1 LKNGVTKME
10 NGFPKMKDPAF
21 DWNDLKFFLAVA
33 RSGSLSSAGVVLGT
47 SASTVS
53 RHVDALEKRF
63 GRTLFLRQ
71 QSGYLL
77 TDDGTDLMEQIE
89 QVEQAMIATERKGY
103 WSAQQEVSGVVRLA
117 TTEMLALHLVV
128 PHLPILRARYP
139 GLRVELD
146 IALARVNLSRR
157 EADLALR
164 MAAPNEAEGDYIARR
179 IGKVDFGLYCAN
191 RAMPAG
197 DLADRSEAWRG
208 QDYVSWDGSW
218 DELPM
223 ARWMHS
229 AFGARPP
236 GFVCNSL
243 PTQCAAVRAGL
254 GAGMLPCFIGDAD
267 EALCRIGP
275 DSIPVSR
282 DLWLVYHRDLKASRR
297 VGAMQDFITELADT
311 HLATSRSS
319 VSRD

>member
-1 LKNGVTKME
+1 ME
-10 NGFPKMKDPAF
+10 NGFPKMKSPAF

-33 RSGSLSSAGVVLGT
+33 RSGSLSAAAVVLST

-53 RHVDALEKRF
+53 RHVGALEKRF

-77 TDDGTDLMEQIE
+77 TDDGTELMQQIE

-103 WSAQQEVSGVVRLA
+103 RSAQQDVSGVVKLA

-139 GLRVELD
+139 RLRVELS

-164 MAAPNEAEGDYIARR
+164 MVAPNEAEGDYIARR
-179 IGKVDFGLYCAN
+179 IGKVDFGVYCAN
-191 RAMPAG
+191 SAMPAS
-197 DLADRSEAWRG
+197 DAVDRSDAWRG
-208 QDYVSWDGSW
+208 QDYVSWDGYW

-223 ARWMHS
+223 AKWMQS
-229 AFGARPP
+229 TFGARPP
-236 GFVCNSL
+236 AFVCNSL
-243 PTQCAAVRAGL
+243 PTQYAAVRAGL
-254 GAGMLPCFIGDAD
+254 GIGMLPCFIGDGDA
-267 EALCRIGP
+267 ALCRMGH

-311 HLATSRSS
+311 HLNTSCGSASCERS
-319 VSRD
+319 